1 MKIINIILK
10 YAAQGLAF
18 LLLIVFLF
26 NELTAILIN
35 LNLFESSLTSQI
47 GYISVLLATNNLL
60 SNKFLGIKIT

>member
-10 YAAQGLAF
+10 YAAQDLAF